1 MLLKLVHSSQAN
13 HRVASGTADFIG
25 GEATD
30 GQGAVAGSAGEI
42 LGISV
47 YI

>member
-13 HRVASGTADFIG
+13 HRVAFGTANFIG

-30 GQGAVAGSAGEI
+30 GEGAATGSATEI
-42 LGISV
+42 LGT
-47 YI
+47 